1 MIDDDP
7 DEALFFSDALSDLG
21 LSTAFRYVGNGM
33 DTLPEL
39 LKKDGY
45 LPDVIFMDINMP
57 MTNGWECLRGLK
69 SVAEFRSV
77 PIVMYSNSDIEKEG
91 SAASDVGAAAFM
103 TKPTNFDELKSN
115 LSRLINT
122 LFSL

>member
-21 LSTAFRYVGNGM
+21 LSTAFRYVSNGM